1 MKEIKAYLPSELVEQ
16 LSNQAKEQG
25 INRSELIRNR
35 LMANPFN
42 FKLSPNDFQK
52 TVIKI
57 RRRYSYGLDRQ
68 QAESVVAAVIS
79 ELFNNTQND
88 INEQRN

>member
-1 MKEIKAYLPSELVEQ
+1 MKEIKAYLPPELVDQ
-16 LSNQAKEQG
+16 LSSQAKEQG

-35 LMANPFN
+35 LTAAQSD

-88 INEQRN
+88 QKN

>member
-1 MKEIKAYLPSELVEQ
+1 MKEIKAYLPPELVEQ

-35 LMANPFN
+35 LMATQSD

-79 ELFNNTQND
+79 ELFSNTQSD
-88 INEQRN
+88 QRN

>member
-1 MKEIKAYLPSELVEQ
+1 MKEIKAYLPLELVEQ
-16 LSNQAKEQG
+16 LSSQAKEQG

-35 LMANPFN
+35 LMATQSD

-88 INEQRN
+88 QKN

>member
-1 MKEIKAYLPSELVEQ
+1 MKEIKAYLPPELVEQ
-16 LSNQAKEQG
+16 LSSQAKEQG

-52 TVIKI
+52 TGSFKYL
-57 RRRYSYGLDRQ
+57 RSGLLKRW
-68 QAESVVAAVIS
+68 
-79 ELFNNTQND
+79 ELLNKENTYPNMLPKLD
-88 INEQRN
+88 VFP

>member
-1 MKEIKAYLPSELVEQ
+1 MKEIKAYLPPELVDQ
-16 LSNQAKEQG
+16 LSSQAKEQG

-35 LMANPFN
+35 LIASQSN

-79 ELFNNTQND
+79 ELFNNIQND
-88 INEQRN
+88 QKN

>member
-1 MKEIKAYLPSELVEQ
+1 MKEIKAYLPPELVDQ
-16 LSNQAKEQG
+16 LSSQAKEQG

-35 LMANPFN
+35 LMASQSD

-79 ELFNNTQND
+79 ELFNNIQND
-88 INEQRN
+88 QKN

>member
-1 MKEIKAYLPSELVEQ
+1 MKEIKAYLPPELVDQ
-16 LSNQAKEQG
+16 LSSQAKEQG

-35 LMANPFN
+35 LMASQSD
-42 FKLSPNDFQK
+42 FKLSPNDSQK

-79 ELFNNTQND
+79 ELFNNIQND
-88 INEQRN
+88 QKN

>member
-1 MKEIKAYLPSELVEQ
+1 MKEIKAYLPPELVDQ
-16 LSNQAKEQG
+16 LSSQAKEQG

-35 LMANPFN
+35 LMASQSN

-79 ELFNNTQND
+79 ELFNNIQND
-88 INEQRN
+88 QKN

>member
-1 MKEIKAYLPSELVEQ
+1 MKEIKAYLPPELVEQ
-16 LSNQAKEQG
+16 LSIQAKKQG

-35 LMANPFN
+35 LMAAQSD

-79 ELFNNTQND
+79 ELFSNTQND
-88 INEQRN
+88 QKN

>member
-1 MKEIKAYLPSELVEQ
+1 MKEIKAYLPLELVEQ
-16 LSNQAKEQG
+16 LSSQAKEQG

-35 LMANPFN
+35 LMATQSD
-42 FKLSPNDFQK
+42 FKLSPIDFQK

-68 QAESVVAAVIS
+68 QAESVVAAVLS

-88 INEQRN
+88 KKN

>member
-1 MKEIKAYLPSELVEQ
+1 MKEIKAYLPLELVEQ
-16 LSNQAKEQG
+16 LSSQAKEQG

-35 LMANPFN
+35 LMATQSD

-79 ELFNNTQND
+79 ELFNNIQND
-88 INEQRN
+88 QKN

>member
-1 MKEIKAYLPSELVEQ
+1 MKEIKAYLPPELVEQ
-16 LSNQAKEQG
+16 LSSQAKEQG

-35 LMANPFN
+35 LMASQSD

-52 TVIKI
+52 TVVKI

-79 ELFNNTQND
+79 ELFNNIQND
-88 INEQRN
+88 